1 MKAWNAVFAATFSAS
16 TSTLLR
22 TACSNFW
29 EGLHPAC
36 NIRIKLRS
44 YIAWHLP
51 PPALCCLGSFLAPSE
66 NTLKNQDGN
75 GTMEIIC
82 LSQCCVFLKVIIY
95 TINVRSNWCLETNMN
110 WTGKKIFRNI
120 VLINGVQ
127 LTDKILLAPRSVSS
141 ALSHWCKLTTLD
153 FEPTTEIEKE
163 FVFLICSLGI
173 LTQNKPGRKKKSSFI
188 SFAQIC
194 RSKGIVCVLQK
205 TFLLSISAT
214 AGKTVLK
221 DVWQAVCESLLK

>member
-1 MKAWNAVFAATFSAS
+1 MLCLQPPSVPVLQRCWELLAQISRKVCIQLVISGSNWEVTSPGISLPLHCAV
-16 TSTLLR
+16 
-22 TACSNFW
+22 
-29 EGLHPAC
+29 
-36 NIRIKLRS
+36 
-44 YIAWHLP
+44 
-51 PPALCCLGSFLAPSE
+51 LAPSE